1 MAQNYASSPHF
12 WDQFCQ
18 QSTND
23 IMTMIR
29 TGVPV
34 NQVRERILAME
45 DDVIN
50 HMDSITAAQRM
61 RQCLQTCLQL
71 QRIVNRYAQ
80 GTYQDSPGQV
90 RSRSRSPLRS
100 IHSLPTTPV
109 RSPRRTGFR
118 SVPSTPI
125 KARPRN
131 TLGSPQRSPLRFS
144 SNASSTT
151 SSSLSER
158 AKQFSGRS
166 RHFWKNVR
174 GHGPFS
180 HTPSSAS
187 SQHSQEDYDED
198 VEAEELNIDPDD
210 FWREDEEEDEEGEDE
225 EGEEYDE
232 NEEYDEDE
240 EFDVDDEDE
249 EDEEDEE
256 GGEEGEDEE
265 GEEFAEDEMDEEDLL
280 NFAIANPYEGQM
292 GLAVTPPL
300 PLVDQTVDLY
310 FLVPINEQDF
320 QQQQTE
326 HIEEVIHE
334 EEENLRELVG
344 EGDDGWLNNLFEQ
357 WD

>member
-1 MAQNYASSPHF
+1 MAQNFASSPHF
-12 WDQFCQ
+12 WDQFCH
-18 QSTND
+18 QSRND
-23 IMTMIR
+23 IMSMIR
-29 TGVPV
+29 AGVPV
-34 NQVRERILAME
+34 NQVRERMLAIE

-144 SNASSTT
+144 SNASPHTPSSLRSSGQ
-151 SSSLSER
+151 SSSS
-158 AKQFSGRS
+158 SGPRLQI
-166 RHFWKNVR
+166 
-174 GHGPFS
+174 S
-180 HTPSSAS
+180 HSSSSAS
-187 SQHSQEDYDED
+187 SQHSQEGYDED
-198 VEAEELNIDPDD
+198 VEAEELMFEDDDIDPDD
-210 FWREDEEEDEEGEDE
+210 IW
-225 EGEEYDE
+225 YD
-232 NEEYDEDE
+232 
-240 EFDVDDEDE
+240 
-249 EDEEDEE
+249 DEE

-265 GEEFAEDEMDEEDLL
+265 GEDEMDEEDLL

-292 GLAVTPPL
+292 GLAATPPL
-300 PLVDQTVDLY
+300 PLVDQTVNLY

-326 HIEEVIHE
+326 HIEEVILE